1 MVLSVRAIV
10 LVAFVA
16 IVALSVVP
24 VSAAAAPSPSFHP
37 DQRLSKGWF
46 GVLTYKFVRDEIPG
60 GAAALSECDQSNKF
74 DD

>member
-1 MVLSVRAIV
+1 MLSVRAIV
-10 LVAFVA
+10 LVAFIA

-46 GVLTYKFVRDEIPG
+46 GVLTYKFVRGRDTGRCRGTQRVRPV
-60 GAAALSECDQSNKF
+60 QQVR
-74 DD
+74 